1 MAVGT
6 LVTEITVGCGN
17 LLPMNELVFNVTQ
30 ESDGGYVAVA
40 VGESIVTQG
49 DTWDE
54 LCYMVLDAT
63 KGYFFDSQP
72 PDRIRLFL
80 HVEQVLAVA

>member
-1 MAVGT
+1 MS
-6 LVTEITVGCGN
+6 
-17 LLPMNELVFNVTQ
+17 ELVFNVTQ

-40 VGESIVTQG
+40 ISESIATQG
-49 DTWDE
+49 DSWEE

-72 PDRIRLFL
+72 PERIRLFT
-80 HVEQVLAVA
+80 VATLRTI

>member
-1 MAVGT
+1 MR
-6 LVTEITVGCGN
+6 E
-17 LLPMNELVFNVTQ
+17 LLFNITQ

-40 VGESIVTQG
+40 VGESIATQG
-49 DTWDE
+49 DSWDE
-54 LCYMVLDAT
+54 LCSMVLDAVRL
-63 KGYFFDSQP
+63 YFEGAMP

>member
-1 MAVGT
+1 MA
-6 LVTEITVGCGN
+6 E
-17 LLPMNELVFNVTQ
+17 LLFNVTQ
-30 ESDGGYVAVA
+30 DHDGGYVAVA

-54 LCYMVLDAT
+54 LCAMVLDAT
-63 KGYFFDSQP
+63 RGYYFDSVP
-72 PDRIRLFL
+72 PERIRLYL

>member
-1 MAVGT
+1 MS
-6 LVTEITVGCGN
+6 
-17 LLPMNELVFNVTQ
+17 ELVFNISQ
-30 ESDGGYVAVA
+30 EPDGGYVAVA

-63 KGYFFDSQP
+63 KCYFFDSTP

-80 HVEQVLAVA
+80 HVEHVLAVA

>member
-1 MAVGT
+1 MR
-6 LVTEITVGCGN
+6 
-17 LLPMNELVFNVTQ
+17 ELTFNVTQ

-40 VGESIVTQG
+40 VGESIATQG

-63 KGYFFDSQP
+63 QAYFFDSKP
-72 PDRIRLFL
+72 PERIRLFL

>member
-1 MAVGT
+1 MS
-6 LVTEITVGCGN
+6 E
-17 LLPMNELVFNVTQ
+17 LLFNVTQ

-40 VGESIVTQG
+40 VDHSIATQG

-63 KGYFFDSQP
+63 RGYFFDSAP
-72 PDRIRLFL
+72 PDKIRLFL
-80 HVEQVLAVA
+80 HVDQVLAVA

>member
-1 MAVGT
+1 M
-6 LVTEITVGCGN
+6 EE
-17 LLPMNELVFNVTQ
+17 LLFNVTQ
-30 ESDGGYVAVA
+30 EPDGGYVAHA
-40 VGESIVTQG
+40 AGTGIVTQG

-63 KGYFFDSQP
+63 QAYFHGTVAP
-72 PDRIRLFL
+72 KRLRLFL

>member
-1 MAVGT
+1 
-6 LVTEITVGCGN
+6 
-17 LLPMNELVFNVTQ
+17 MNELVFNVSQ

-40 VGESIVTQG
+40 VGESIATQG

-54 LCYMVLDAT
+54 LCHMVLDAT
-63 KGYFFDSQP
+63 RAYFFDSKP
-72 PDRIRLFL
+72 PKHIRLSL

>member
-1 MAVGT
+1 MS
-6 LVTEITVGCGN
+6 
-17 LLPMNELVFNVTQ
+17 ELVFNVTQ

-40 VGESIVTQG
+40 VGESIATQG

-63 KGYFFDSQP
+63 KGYFY
-72 PDRIRLFL
+72 DRDAPAQIRLFL
-80 HVEQVLAVA
+80 HVEQVLSVA

>member
-1 MAVGT
+1 MS
-6 LVTEITVGCGN
+6 
-17 LLPMNELVFNVTQ
+17 ELVFNVTQ
-30 ESDGGYVAVA
+30 EPDGGYVAVA
-40 VGESIVTQG
+40 VNHSIATQG

-63 KGYFFDSQP
+63 RGYFHASQP
-72 PDRIRLFL
+72 PDSIRLFL

>member
-1 MAVGT
+1 MR
-6 LVTEITVGCGN
+6 
-17 LLPMNELVFNVTQ
+17 ELVFNVTQ

-40 VGESIVTQG
+40 VGETIVTQG

-54 LCYMVLDAT
+54 LCYMVSDAT
-63 KGYFFDSQP
+63 KGYFYDSVP

-80 HVEQVLAVA
+80 HVEQILAVA

>member
-1 MAVGT
+1 
-6 LVTEITVGCGN
+6 
-17 LLPMNELVFNVTQ
+17 MNELVFNVTQ

-40 VGESIVTQG
+40 VSESIATQG

-54 LCYMVLDAT
+54 LCFMVLDAV
-63 KGYFFDSQP
+63 KGYYHDSEP
-72 PDRIRLFL
+72 PARIRLFL

>member
-1 MAVGT
+1 MR
-6 LVTEITVGCGN
+6 
-17 LLPMNELVFNVTQ
+17 ELAFNVTQ

-40 VGESIVTQG
+40 VGESIATQG
-49 DTWDE
+49 DTWEE

-63 KGYFFDSQP
+63 KGYFHGSKAP
-72 PDRIRLFL
+72 ETIRLYH

>member
-1 MAVGT
+1 MR
-6 LVTEITVGCGN
+6 
-17 LLPMNELVFNVTQ
+17 ELVFNVTQ

-63 KGYFFDSQP
+63 KGYFHDSAP
-72 PDRIRLFL
+72 PATIRLSRDL
-80 HVEQVLAVA
+80 Q